1 MYGKNVLDWPILMHP
16 LSNVYLWHLFRAGL
30 EGMFRFY
37 SRRIALLR
45 QLGFQGTESVLDI
58 GCGTGQH
65 SEITTGRYLG
75 VDLDARYI
83 EFAKKRHPGKEF
95 LCMDV
100 SQLQLDG
107 EPFDVA
113 LMVDI
118 IHHLSDEQA
127 RKLLADLARLTAKR
141 VYFFEPVT
149 QSPGNLV
156 GRMVVAGD
164 RGSYIRPREK
174 LLELIRGVFA
184 VEEVRDLDLL
194 HVESVC
200 IVGKREPSRGEKLQ

>member
-1 MYGKNVLDWPILMHP
+1 MHP
-16 LSNVYLWHLFRAGL
+16 LSSVYLWHLFRAGL
-30 EGMFRFY
+30 EGMFHFY

-45 QLGFQGTESVLDI
+45 DLGFQGTESVLDI

-95 LCMDV
+95 LCRDV

-149 QSPGNLV
+149 QSPRNVV
-156 GRMVVAGD
+156 GRLLTAAD
-164 RGSYIRPREK
+164 RGHFIRPRGQ
-174 LLELIRGVFA
+174 LLDLIGDTFEA
-184 VEEVRDLDLL
+184 VATRDLRMLGTEGIC
-194 HVESVC
+194 V
-200 IVGKREPSRGEKLQ
+200 VGRPRSNVSRGNL